1 MEQGMDEE
9 DINRQRL
16 ELALEAAGLDLWEN
30 EMASGVVTRR
40 AVKTFIEL
48 GYSEEEASGNVDA
61 MFSFVHPDDAE
72 QVKTSIEEHLSG
84 DAPQYRCEFRLRAKN
99 GDWIWYANYGKLMK
113 RHDDESSKTFIGVTF
128 NIHDRKCRE
137 EELILINRK
146 LREQNKLLDNMNAM
160 LHSLSTTDPLTLLP
174 NRRLLMNRLQQA
186 MAARMRTGKTG
197 ALLYV
202 DLDNFKALNDLFGH
216 DKGDYFLQQVAKRLA
231 LCIREGDTIARIGG
245 DEFVVLLEDLSEEI
259 LEAAAQAEAV
269 GEKILI
275 ALNQPYHLLSH
286 DHACS
291 SSIGAVLFN
300 DSTRTVDDLLKQAD
314 IAMYQAKKAGR
325 NTLRFF
331 DPQMQQAIDTRT
343 VLETELRRAIEL
355 DQFRLYYQI
364 KVDHRGRP
372 SGAEGLIRWMHP
384 EKGVILPMQFIALA
398 EETGLIREIGQW
410 VIETA
415 CLQIKDWQRD
425 ELTRELVLSINV
437 SPKQF
442 QQTDFVDQVKA
453 TLQRHAIN
461 PDRLKFELTESMLLD
476 NVGETI
482 ATMLSL
488 NEAGIRFSLDDFGM
502 GYSSLQY
509 LKQLPLDQL
518 KIDRAFVRDLA
529 EGKSDKAIVSTII
542 AMARNLD
549 MDVIAEGVETKE
561 QHDILTNRGCFNFQG
576 YLFGEPLPIELFEAL
591 LKRS

>member
-1 MEQGMDEE
+1 MDEE
-9 DINRQRL
+9 GFDRQRL

-30 EMASGVVTRR
+30 EMATGLVTRR

-61 MFSFVHPDDAE
+61 MFSFVHPDDAP
-72 QVKTSIEEHLSG
+72 QVVLSIDDHLAG
-84 DAPQYRCEFRLRAKN
+84 NAPQYRCEFRLRAKDGN
-99 GDWIWYANYGKLMK
+99 WIWYANYGKLMK
-113 RHDDESSKTFIGVTF
+113 RHDDDTSKTFIGVTF

-146 LREQNKLLDNMNAM
+146 LREQNKLLDDMNAM
-160 LHSLSTTDPLTLLP
+160 LHALSTTDPLTHLP

-202 DLDNFKALNDLFGH
+202 DLDNFKSLNDMFGH
-216 DKGDYFLQQVAKRLA
+216 DKGDYLLQQVAKRLA
-231 LCIREGDTIARIGG
+231 LCVREGDTIARIGG
-245 DEFVVLLEDLSEEI
+245 DEFVVVLEDLSGEL
-259 LEAAAQAEAV
+259 LEAAAQAETV
-269 GEKILI
+269 GEKILA
-275 ALNQPYHLLSH
+275 ALNQPYHFPSH
-286 DHACS
+286 EYLCS

-300 DSTRTVDDLLKQAD
+300 DGTLTVDDLLKQAD

-331 DPQMQQAIDTRT
+331 DPQMQQAIDTRAI
-343 VLETELRRAIEL
+343 LETELRKALERG
-355 DQFRLYYQI
+355 QFRLYYQI
-364 KVDHRGRP
+364 KVDRSGRP

-384 EKGVILPMQFIALA
+384 EKGLIFPMQFIALA

-415 CLQIKDWQRD
+415 CLQIKDWQNN
-425 ELTRELVLSINV
+425 ELTRDLVLSVNV

-442 QQTDFVDQVKA
+442 QQADFVDQVKA
-453 TLQRHAIN
+453 SLQRHAIN

-482 ATMLSL
+482 ATMRLL

-518 KIDRAFVRDLA
+518 KIDRAFVRNLVND
-529 EGKSDKAIVSTII
+529 KSDKAIVSTII
-542 AMARNLD
+542 AMALSLD
-549 MDVIAEGVETKE
+549 MEVIAEGVETEE

-576 YLFGEPLPIELFEAL
+576 YLFGEPLPIELFENL
-591 LKRS
+591 LKHR